1 MTEDAFRDAVLS
13 AAHSALIDDDASEDK
28 RQQLADDLLAAW
40 PPEMKAVPI
49 QAQISQMDPD
59 LRAALRSLGIP
70 DDQVF
75 VGAYALAHALQF
87 GEPFQPS

>member
-28 RQQLADDLLAAW
+28 RQQLADDLLAVW
-40 PPEMKAVPI
+40 PPEMKAIPI
-49 QAQISQMDPD
+49 QAQITQMDPD
-59 LRAALRSLGIP
+59 LRATLHSLGIP

-75 VGAYALAHALQF
+75 VTAYALAHAVQF

>member
-1 MTEDAFRDAVLS
+1 MTEETFRDAVLS
-13 AAHSALIDDDASEDK
+13 AAHSALIDDDAGKDE
-28 RQQLADDLLAAW
+28 RLQLTDDLVAAW
-40 PPEMKAVPI
+40 PPEMKALPI

-70 DDQVF
+70 DDRVF
-75 VGAYALAHALQF
+75 VTAYALAHAVQF